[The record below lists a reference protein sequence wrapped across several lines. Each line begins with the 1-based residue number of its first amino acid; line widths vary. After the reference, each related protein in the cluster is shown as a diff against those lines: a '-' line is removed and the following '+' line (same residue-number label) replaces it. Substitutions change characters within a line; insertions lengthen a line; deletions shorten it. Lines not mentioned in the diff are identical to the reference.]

1 MDLHQMVEF
10 LTISE
15 LGNIS
20 RAADYLKVSQPAL
33 SKSMS
38 RIEEELGI
46 AVFDRKGRRI
56 SVNEAGTR
64 FRASCERILGEW
76 NICRTDLDAMKHGS
90 SKIIRIGSFGPCD
103 AIMHSIAGF
112 RDEGMDVEFQICTAA
127 DLERQI
133 DIKQYDVLVYPS
145 DAKYDF
151 FQGYPFYQEEFF
163 LAVHYRNPLAEE
175 AVITPR
181 MIENQSL
188 IWLSG
193 SGEGAD
199 YPKRIC
205 EAMLLPIHTAA
216 VVDSRE
222 IQKKMVEEGIGS
234 ALLPKGA
241 SQLFS
246 GSQMIRLIPVLDRRF
261 TRQMMICFRKE
272 KHLSETAR
280 KYRDYLIRMFGIP
293 QEV

>member
-1 MDLHQMVEF
+1 MDLRQMVEF

-15 LGNIS
+15 LGNMS

-33 SKSMS
+33 SKSMN

-46 AVFDRKGRRI
+46 SVFDRNGRRI

-64 FRASCERILGEW
+64 FRASCEKILGEW
-76 NICRTDLDAMKHGS
+76 NLCRTDLAAMKHGNS
-90 SKIIRIGSFGPCD
+90 NTIRIGSFGPCD
-103 AIMHSIAGF
+103 AIMRSIAGF
-112 RDEGMDVEFQICTAA
+112 RGDGMDAEFQICATV
-127 DLERQI
+127 DLEKQI
-133 DIKQYDVLVYPS
+133 DIKQYDVLVYPA

-151 FQGYPFYQEEFF
+151 FQGYPFYQEEFL
-163 LAVHYRNPLAEE
+163 LAVHYSNPLAEE

-181 MIENQSL
+181 MLENQSL

-205 EAMLLPIHTAA
+205 EAMLLPIRTAA

-222 IQKKMVEEGIGS
+222 IQRKLVEEGIGS

-241 SQLFS
+241 SQLYS
-246 GSQMIRLIPVLDRRF
+246 GCRLIRLIPVLDRRF

-280 KYRDYLIRMFGIP
+280 KYRDYLIKMFDIP